1 MSTANTVHATSNVV
15 KSLRSML
22 KSSNR
27 KANQVINIPHF
38 PYSQKRGLQH
48 EWPEWRKTDEKKNH
62 WYDFG
67 AFDDIIVYKEKST
80 GKIVYGWVTY
90 ANSDGTKVTKKM
102 RRYIQDMGL
111 SIQKETMT
119 PEDKYEVIG
128 YDCEN
133 IRCYIDPVE
142 PDEYGKFTTY
152 GNQYTALFDEKDIEA
167 FHPHN
172 IYPPEMTIEEIQK
185 LEQDREH
192 LSSMYWSAWNIHEE
206 NLGMYPD
213 IK

>member
-1 MSTANTVHATSNVV
+1 MSTANTVHATSNIT
-15 KSLRSML
+15 STLRSML
-22 KSSNR
+22 KASNQ

-38 PYSQKRGLQH
+38 PYSQKRGLQY
-48 EWPEWRKTDEKKNH
+48 EWPEWRKTHEKKNH

-67 AFDDIIVYKEKST
+67 AFDDIAVYKEKST
-80 GKIVYGWVTY
+80 GKIVYGWITY
-90 ANSDGTKVTKKM
+90 ACEDGGYVTKKM
-102 RRYIQDMGL
+102 RRYIEDMGL
-111 SIQKETMT
+111 SIQKENMT

-128 YDCEN
+128 HDCEN
-133 IRCYIDPVE
+133 IKCYMDPVE

-152 GNQYTALFDEKDIEA
+152 GNQYTALFDEKHIEA

-172 IYPPEMTIEEIQK
+172 IYPTDMSIEEIQK
-185 LEQDREH
+185 LEMDREA
-192 LSSMYWSAWNIHEE
+192 LNSVYWSAWNMHED